1 MFYLTYNYTNAR
13 RSRMAIACVIRC
25 KNTYGK
31 QLRVRDIIEM
41 RRPGLHQLLLVEINA
56 ESAEQSVYCTIREDC
71 RIFREESRK
80 ALPIHTTVK

>member
-13 RSRMAIACVIRC
+13 RSRMAIAYVIRY

-41 RRPGLHQLLLVEINA
+41 HLLGCTSDYLVEINA
-56 ESAEQSVYCTIREDC
+56 ELAGRSAGCITREC
-71 RIFREESRK
+71 CHI
-80 ALPIHTTVK
+80 